1 MDNKIEL
8 TQEEL
13 QLLYTACMSYGD
25 RLSGIV
31 KSIPNEEKMIVDSLS
46 NRAKDSW
53 NLAQK
58 ITSYLKEGN
67 AKKEN
72 KLIEVVEVCPHCM
85 SENVLLWDSEK
96 DGFEVACKH
105 CGEKIM
111 LCDACLHAEDNKEEK
126 CDWCQENGCFRKQ
139 KRK

>member
-1 MDNKIEL
+1 MNNKINF

-13 QLLYTACMSYGD
+13 QLLYAACMSYGD
-25 RLSGIV
+25 KLSQIL
-31 KSIPNEEKMIVDSLS
+31 KSIPDEEKMILDSLS

-85 SENVLLWDSEK
+85 SENVLLWNSEK
-96 DGFEVACKH
+96 DGFEFTCKH

-111 LCDACLHAEDNKEEK
+111 LCSECLRAEDNKEEK
-126 CDWCQENGCFRKQ
+126 CDWCQEDGCFRKQ
-139 KRK
+139 ERK